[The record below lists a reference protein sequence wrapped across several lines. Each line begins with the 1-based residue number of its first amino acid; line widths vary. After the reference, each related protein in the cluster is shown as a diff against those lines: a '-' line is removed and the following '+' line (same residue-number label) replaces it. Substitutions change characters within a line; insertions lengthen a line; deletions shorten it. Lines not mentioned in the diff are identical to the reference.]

1 MTALSASRVLGANDR
16 LKVALIG
23 CGGRGRYVARFI
35 KEAPNV
41 AYTAVADVYKANG
54 ENAREWA
61 GSDARFYR
69 DFRKF
74 LDLKDVDAV
83 HIATPDHWHAIA
95 SVLAGQ
101 AGKDVYVEAGI
112 ADNPRRSRDGGCGTE
127 VQAYRP
133 GGRPASFGAS
143 FCEDCRND
151 PAG

>member
-1 MTALSASRVLGANDR
+1 MHRRDFMTGSGIAMTALSASRVLGANDR

-35 KEAPNV
+35 KDAPNA

-83 HIATPDHWHAIA
+83 HIATP
-95 SVLAGQ
+95 
-101 AGKDVYVEAGI
+101 
-112 ADNPRRSRDGGCGTE
+112 
-127 VQAYRP
+127 
-133 GGRPASFGAS
+133 
-143 FCEDCRND
+143 
-151 PAG
+151 